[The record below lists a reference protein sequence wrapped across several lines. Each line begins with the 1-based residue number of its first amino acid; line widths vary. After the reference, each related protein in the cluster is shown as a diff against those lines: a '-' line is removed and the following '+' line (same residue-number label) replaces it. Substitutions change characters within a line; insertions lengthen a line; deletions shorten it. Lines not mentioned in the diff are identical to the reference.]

1 MAYRPPL
8 IKGPVNITIAA
19 SVRSP
24 DIRALAIS
32 AGWVGYEPIYCT
44 INAGVD
50 VSNLT
55 ISNIPNGL
63 LTLINRGRIG
73 AEINTAFGIYTRVNI
88 AIDNAGGTIFGV
100 GGRGG
105 NGGALQIANG
115 FDTSYT
121 AVGFSGNGGRGA
133 GFNTV
138 STGALT
144 LLNAVSGEGGSTA
157 STGGPSTGG
166 SITTTGGSGGPG
178 GALGQS
184 GQAGNPGTATGNY
197 VLLQTFPPSVG
208 GPPGNYIDGNAY
220 VTWLATGTRLGNA
233 I

>member
-1 MAYRPPL
+1 MRIRKRY

-24 DIRALAIS
+24 DIRALAIT

-55 ISNIPNGL
+55 IANIPSGL
-63 LTLINRGRIG
+63 LTIINRGRIG
-73 AEINTAFGIYTRVNI
+73 AEINSAFGIYTRVNI
-88 AIDNAGGTIFGV
+88 AIDNAGGTIFGT

-105 NGGALQIANG
+105 DGGAWRIGNA
-115 FDTSYT
+115 FDTSYQAT
-121 AVGFSGNGGRGA
+121 GPSGVGGYGSGFSNY
-133 GFNTV
+133 TPL
-138 STGALT
+138 ALLPGYPGT
-144 LLNAVSGEGGSTA
+144 PGSSQA
-157 STGGPSTGG
+157 TGGPSTGG
-166 SITTTGGSGGPG
+166 SITSTGGRGGDG

-184 GQAGNPGTATGNY
+184 GQAGSSGSASGNY
-197 VLLQTFPPSVG
+197 TLLQIYSPYPG
-208 GPPGNYIDGNAY
+208 GAPGNYIDGNAY

>member
-1 MAYRPPL
+1 MAYRPWL
-8 IKGPVNITIAA
+8 IKGPVYITIAA

-55 ISNIPNGL
+55 IANIPSGL
-63 LTLINRGRIG
+63 LTIINRGRIG
-73 AEINTAFGIYTRVNI
+73 AEINSAFGIYTRVNI
-88 AIDNAGGTIFGV
+88 AIDNAGGTIFGT

-105 NGGALQIANG
+105 DGGSWRIGNA
-115 FDTSYT
+115 FDTSYQAT
-121 AVGFSGNGGRGA
+121 GPSGVGGYGSGFTNY
-133 GFNTV
+133 TPL
-138 STGALT
+138 ALLPGYPGT
-144 LLNAVSGEGGSTA
+144 PGS
-157 STGGPSTGG
+157 SQVTGGPSAGG
-166 SITTTGGSGGPG
+166 SITSTGGRGGDG

-184 GQAGNPGTATGNY
+184 GQAGSSGSASGNY
-197 VLLQTFPPSVG
+197 TLLQTYPPSSG
-208 GPPGNYIDGNAY
+208 GAPGNYIDGNAY
-220 VTWLATGTRLGNA
+220 VTWIATGTRLGNA